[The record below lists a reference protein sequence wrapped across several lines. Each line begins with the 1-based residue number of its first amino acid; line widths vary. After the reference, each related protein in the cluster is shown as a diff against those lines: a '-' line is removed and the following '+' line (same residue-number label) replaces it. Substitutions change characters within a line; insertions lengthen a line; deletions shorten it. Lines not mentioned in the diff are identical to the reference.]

1 MLLWSESEVVL
12 NRHFILPTTDEF
24 FFRIAYEGELVIVP
38 YGPFRI
44 GHGRSVDQCAGLTIR
59 REVIIDGTRSD
70 LIVSEPNG
78 LVAVAVRHEK
88 ALLFKKL
95 QDVLIPIK
103 VSEFIRYFAKVQFH
117 GYANVVLKYMN
128 LPEAATGSLKLN
140 YFYPPSKKKLH
151 VCYRNS
157 F

>member
-1 MLLWSESEVVL
+1 VLLWSESEVVL

-24 FFRIAYEGELVIVP
+24 FFRIAYEGELIIVP

-44 GHGRSVDQCAGLTIR
+44 GHGRSVDQCAGLTIGC
-59 REVIIDGTRSD
+59 EVIIDGTRSD
-70 LIVSEPNG
+70 LIVSKPDG
-78 LVAVAVRHEK
+78 LVAVAIRHEK
-88 ALLFKKL
+88 ALLLKKL

-128 LPEAATGSLKLN
+128 LP
-140 YFYPPSKKKLH
+140 
-151 VCYRNS
+151 
-157 F
+157 